1 MTSLGDTIAALS
13 ARRKLFTG
21 KAAFDRMAPAI
32 PSRLSPLV
40 DFGPNPGALAAHC
53 YLPKGLK
60 PGAALVVVLHGCTQS
75 AASYDAGAGWS
86 RLADA
91 QGFALLFPEQSRAN
105 NPNLCFNWFQPGD
118 VARDAGEAASI
129 HAMATQMIAEHGLDP
144 RRVFVTGLS
153 AGGAM
158 AASLLACYPE
168 TFAAG
173 AVIAGL
179 PHGAADNVQQA
190 FEAMRGKR
198 PSDAALR
205 KGLTAAAAHKGPWP
219 RLSIWHGTA
228 DSVVAPAN
236 AEALLQQWR
245 GVHKAAAAP
254 DMRETIDGAER
265 RSWHDK
271 SGRTALEVWSL
282 PGMGHGTPIAPAKDK
297 LGKAMPFM
305 LAQEVSSTA
314 RIAGFFGLL
323 DAKASA
329 KAAPGRAARK
339 TPRARASVT
348 AQPRAEP
355 LPGLPMALDRKDGA
369 SPPEVG
375 VQAGLGA
382 MLTDVLDRALP
393 DTQRINVSVKQI
405 IDSALRRAGLR

>member
-21 KAAFDRMAPAI
+21 EAVFGRMAPAA
-32 PSRLSPLV
+32 PGRLSPLV
-40 DFGPNPGALAAHC
+40 GFEPNPGALGAHC
-53 YLPKGLK
+53 YLPKRLT
-60 PGAALVVVLHGCTQS
+60 PGAALVVVLHGCTQT
-75 AASYDAGAGWS
+75 AANYDAGSGWS
-86 RLADA
+86 RLADRE
-91 QGFALLFPEQSRAN
+91 GFALLFPEQSRAN
-105 NPNLCFNWFQPGD
+105 NHNLCFNWFQPGD

-129 HAMATQMIAEHGLDP
+129 HAMVTQMIAAHGLDP
-144 RRVFVTGLS
+144 ARVFVTGLS

-158 AASLLACYPE
+158 TVSLLACYPE

-179 PHGAADNVQQA
+179 PHGAAGNVPQA

-198 PSDAALR
+198 LSDAALR

-245 GVHKAAAAP
+245 GVHKAGAVP
-254 DMRETIDGAER
+254 DKRETIDGAER
-265 RSWHDK
+265 RSWR
-271 SGRTALEVWSL
+271 GRDSRTTLEVWSL
-282 PGMGHGTPIAPAKDK
+282 PGMGHGAPVAPAKDK

-323 DAKASA
+323 DGKASA
-329 KAAPGRAARK
+329 KAAPRRRARK
-339 TPRARASVT
+339 PPKAMAPLTVPP
-348 AQPRAEP
+348 QAEP
-355 LPGLPMALDRKDGA
+355 IPGPSPVVALGN
-369 SPPEVG
+369 
-375 VQAGLGA
+375 
-382 MLTDVLDRALP
+382 VLDKALP
-393 DTQRINVSVKQI
+393 DSRRINVSIKGI